1 VTSQLTFPLIQH
13 RRVIGMSFAAMRSS
27 RRGAGSDVAGSRPY
41 RPGDDV
47 DAIDWAAS
55 ARLSTARGSDEFIVR
70 EHYADEAPRVV
81 VFCDRRPALAATRA
95 PLPWLDKARVLE
107 IATKLVSDSAV
118 AARSFLGYLDL
129 GGPAEAHWRAP
140 RTQAELG
147 HFADGRPF
155 RAPRTNL
162 ADGLEHL
169 VQQRRDL
176 PSGSFLFILSD
187 FLVVP
192 GRAMWMRLVERR
204 WDVVPVVVQ
213 DPLWDR
219 SFPDVAALVVPFV
232 DPETGRIARVRLNE
246 REVAALRAVN
256 EHRYAELR
264 RLFRTAGI
272 EPVEL
277 TSDRP
282 QDVLAAFLAWADRRM
297 YTRGRKP

>member
-1 VTSQLTFPLIQH
+1 VTSQVTFPLIQH
-13 RRVIGMSFAAMRSS
+13 RRVIGLSFAAMRSS

-55 ARLSTARGSDEFIVR
+55 ARLSTARGSDEFVVR

-129 GGPAEAHWRAP
+129 GDPAGPHWRPP

-155 RAPRTNL
+155 RASRTNL
-162 ADGLEHL
+162 SDGLEHL

-176 PSGSFLFILSD
+176 PAGSFVFILSD

-192 GRAMWMRLVERR
+192 GRATRMRLVERR
-204 WDVVPVVVQ
+204 WDVVPVVAQ

-219 SFPDVAALVVPFV
+219 SFPDVAPLVVPFV
-232 DPETGRIARVRLNE
+232 DPETGRVARVRLNE
-246 REVAALRAVN
+246 REVAALRAAN
-256 EHRYAELR
+256 EHRLAELR
-264 RLFRTAGI
+264 HLFRTAGI

-282 QDVLAAFLAWADRRM
+282 QDVLAAFLTWADRRM

>member
-1 VTSQLTFPLIQH
+1 MTSQLAFPLIQH
-13 RRVIGMSFAAMRSS
+13 RRVIGLSFAAMRSA
-27 RRGAGSDVAGSRPY
+27 RRGVGSDVAGSRPY

-107 IATKLVSDSAV
+107 IATKLVSDSAL

-129 GGPAEAHWRAP
+129 GEPAEPRWRPP

-155 RAPRTNL
+155 GASRTNV
-162 ADGLEHL
+162 ADGLELL
-169 VQQRRDL
+169 VQHRRDL
-176 PSGSFLFILSD
+176 PAGSFVFILSD
-187 FLVVP
+187 FLVPP
-192 GRAMWMRLVERR
+192 GRSTWLRAIERR

-213 DPLWDR
+213 DPLWDH
-219 SFPDVAALVVPFV
+219 SFPDVGRLVVPFV
-232 DPETGRIARVRLNE
+232 DPETGRVVRARLSE
-246 REVAALRAVN
+246 REVGDVRAAN
-256 EHRYAELR
+256 ERRLGELR
-264 RLFRTAGI
+264 QLFRTAGI
-272 EPVEL
+272 DPVEL

-282 QDVLAAFLAWADRRM
+282 QAVLAAFLAWADRRM

>member
-1 VTSQLTFPLIQH
+1 VTSHLTFPLIQH
-13 RRVIGMSFAAMRSS
+13 RRVIGLSFAAMRSA
-27 RRGAGSDVAGSRPY
+27 RRGAGSDVTGSRPY

-55 ARLSTARGSDEFIVR
+55 ARLSTARGTDEFIVR

-81 VFCDRRPALAATRA
+81 VFCDRRRALAATRA
-95 PLPWLDKARVLE
+95 PLPWLDKARVIE

-129 GGPAEAHWRAP
+129 GDPDEPCWRPP

-147 HFADGRPF
+147 HFADDRPF
-155 RAPRTNL
+155 GARRTNL
-162 ADGLEHL
+162 AEGLEHL
-169 VQQRRDL
+169 VRQRRDL
-176 PSGSFLFILSD
+176 PAGSFLFILSD
-187 FLVVP
+187 FLVP
-192 GRAMWMRLVERR
+192 PSRATWMRLVARR

-219 SFPDVAALVVPFV
+219 SFPDVARLVVPFV
-232 DPETGRIARVRLNE
+232 DPETGDVVRVRLNE
-246 REVAALRAVN
+246 REVAARRAEN
-256 EHRYAELR
+256 EQRLAELR
-264 RLFRTAGI
+264 QTFRTVGI

-282 QDVLAAFLAWADRRM
+282 QDVLTAFLAWADRRM